1 MAYYILNQ
9 NFENVALI
17 DVFESMLWTD
27 RYSSPGDFELYTSP
41 NDEIVKFC
49 IPGYYVWN
57 SESEHVMIIEN
68 LKIESNAEQGNH
80 ISVTGR
86 SLESLLDRRI
96 IWDQTQLSGNLQQG
110 IKKLINDAIISPA
123 IPIRNIPNFDFI
135 DSTDTYILEQTFEA
149 QYTGDS
155 LLTVISEICDTVEI
169 GFKITL
175 SNDNRFQFQLY
186 NGIDRTYEQSVNPY
200 VIFSP
205 RFENV
210 INSNYL
216 EAYENF
222 KNVALVAGEDNGADR
237 RRFIVGEVEGLERK
251 ELYVDA
257 RDIQSEVYGNQVS
270 PTTYNANLEQRGK
283 EKLTEHQ
290 VLKSFEGQM
299 ETTILF
305 KYGKDFYMGDVV
317 QIENEYGMNGT
328 ARVIEFIWSYST
340 SGYEMYPT
348 FKAL

>member
-1 MAYYILNQ
+1 MAYYILNKE
-9 NFENVALI
+9 FESVALI

-27 RYSSPGDFELYTSP
+27 RYSTFGDFELYTNPS
-41 NDEIVKFC
+41 DDIVKFC

-57 SESEHVMIIEN
+57 SESEHIMIIEN
-68 LKIESNAEQGNH
+68 LEIHSDAETGNH

-96 IWDQTQLSGNLQQG
+96 IWDQTQLSGNLQNG
-110 IKKLINDAIISPA
+110 IKKLITDAIINPA
-123 IPIRNIPNFDFI
+123 IAIRKIDIFDFV
-135 DSTDTYILEQTFEA
+135 DSDDAYITELTFEA
-149 QYTGDS
+149 QYTGDT
-155 LLTVISEICDTVEI
+155 LLTVISEICDTVNI
-169 GFKITL
+169 GFKVTL
-175 SNDNRFQFQLY
+175 SNDNRFKFQLY
-186 NGIDRTYEQSVNPY
+186 NGVDRTYDQAINPY

-216 EAYENF
+216 EGYENF
-222 KNVALVAGEDNGADR
+222 KNVALVAGEDNGGNR
-237 RRFIVGEVEGLERK
+237 KKFIVGDVSGLERK

-257 RDIQSEVYGNQVS
+257 RDIQSEVGGNQVS
-270 PTTYNANLEQRGK
+270 PAVYNSQLEQRGK
-283 EKLTEHQ
+283 EKLTEHE
-290 VLKSFEGQM
+290 VIKSFEGQM

-305 KYGKDFYMGDVV
+305 RYGKDFYMGDVV

-340 SGYEMYPT
+340 NGYEMYPT